1 MNLDENLWTMSF
13 GFISICDE
21 EESACKD
28 NMLIHIAVIDI
39 VQLAS
44 PCDELFVCFAECNH
58 WFQSKEA
65 EGQLIESLQSKPQ
78 NVTGREFEVQTFS
91 RLYSEL
97 MILQKKCFIIDPP
110 FCTQDPLFLI

>member
-1 MNLDENLWTMSF
+1 MNMDENLWTMSF
-13 GFISICDE
+13 GFISIRDD

-28 NMLIHIAVIDI
+28 NMLVHIAVIDI

-44 PCDELFVCFAECNH
+44 PCDELLFACFAECNR

-110 FCTQDPLFLI
+110 FCT

>member
-1 MNLDENLWTMSF
+1 MNMDENLWTMSF

-44 PCDELFVCFAECNH
+44 PCDEL
-58 WFQSKEA
+58 
-65 EGQLIESLQSKPQ
+65 
-78 NVTGREFEVQTFS
+78 
-91 RLYSEL
+91 
-97 MILQKKCFIIDPP
+97 IIICV
-110 FCTQDPLFLI
+110 FC